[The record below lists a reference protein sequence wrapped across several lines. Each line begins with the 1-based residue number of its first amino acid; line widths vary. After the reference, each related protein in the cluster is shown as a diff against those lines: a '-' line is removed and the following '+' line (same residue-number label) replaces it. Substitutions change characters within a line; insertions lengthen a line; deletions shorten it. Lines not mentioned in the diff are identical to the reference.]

1 MNRIFIQNEAYYHCY
16 SMTVHERGLL
26 DAEARSVLV
35 KILHKVAGFCG
46 VTVVTYSVMESHF
59 HLLLKVPPQAARE
72 GLADEELVRRFR
84 LLYGDGRTHF
94 MPITAV
100 GLEMVLAAD
109 GADAVMWRNALK
121 ARMHDLPMLMKL
133 LKQRFSKWY
142 NATRKVKGTL
152 WADRYGSTLIDPDP
166 RVLAQVA
173 CCIDL
178 HAVRAGVVE
187 HPEDYAWCG
196 FAAARLG
203 DRTQAEALA
212 QVMVREG
219 KVPRRALLRYE
230 ALLYRSGGMQPKRT
244 RRDVLAEFLLGGLGP
259 TGNPVMDHFIPD
271 TVNQLAILGG
281 AIVFGGYVFVE
292 AQAQWVAKLLGRKK
306 PGSCHQLGEGE
317 WTLNQRLK
325 KGKVD

>member
-1 MNRIFIQNEAYYHCY
+1 MKRIYIQGESYYHCF
-16 SMTVHERGLL
+16 SMTVHERPLL

-46 VTVVTYSVMESHF
+46 VTVVTYVVMDNCF
-59 HLLLKVPPQAARE
+59 HLLLKVPPLAARE
-72 GLADEELVRRFR
+72 GLADDELVRRFR
-84 LLYGDGRTHF
+84 LLYGDGRTRF
-94 MPITAV
+94 SPITAQ

-109 GADAVMWRNALK
+109 GEDAVMWRKALK

-152 WADRYGSTLIDPDP
+152 WADRYSSTLIDPAP
-166 RVLAQVA
+166 EVLAQVA

-203 DRTQAEALA
+203 NRAQAEALA
-212 QVMVREG
+212 QVMAREG
-219 KVPRRALLRYE
+219 KVPRRALVRYE
-230 ALLYRSGGMQPKRT
+230 ALLYQRGGMQPKRT
-244 RRDVLAEFLLGGLGP
+244 RRDVVAEFLLGGIGP
-259 TGNPVMDHFIPD
+259 TGDPLIDYLIPYSVD
-271 TVNQLAILGG
+271 KLARIGG

-292 AQAQWVAKLLGRKK
+292 AQAQWVAKLLGRKQ
-306 PGSCHQLGEGE
+306 PGSCYQLGEGE
-317 WTLNQRLK
+317 WTLNRRLRGDK
-325 KGKVD
+325 